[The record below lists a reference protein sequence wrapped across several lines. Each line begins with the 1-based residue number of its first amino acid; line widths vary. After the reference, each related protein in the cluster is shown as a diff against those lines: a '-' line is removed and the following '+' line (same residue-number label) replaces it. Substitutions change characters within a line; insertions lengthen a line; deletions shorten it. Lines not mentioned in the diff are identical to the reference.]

1 MIKKKIEKSCALFM
15 ILLLTSMPGT
25 ETETILKEISSQI
38 TEIETTEK
46 KIEDINNFLDEIPKK
61 EKEQKAAAATEKL
74 AKVLSKKKNELLA
87 SGLGKIKEETFEKAL
102 QIAIKNGEKNTVAE
116 ILKRFP
122 EKIEINKTSLD
133 LLTKH
138 NLIIDHKILN
148 GTNID
153 ENKIV
158 VVEKNELEK
167 IINLEEAFKL
177 FSKNPKLLEIKS

>member
-1 MIKKKIEKSCALFM
+1 M

-25 ETETILKEISSQI
+25 ETERILKEISSQI

-61 EKEQKAAAATEKL
+61 EKEQKKAEATKKL
-74 AKVLSKKKNELLA
+74 ADILDKKKNQLLNE
-87 SGLGKIKEETFEKAL
+87 GLGKTKEESLEKAF

-116 ILKRFP
+116 ILKHFP
-122 EKIEINKTSLD
+122 EKIGINKTILD
-133 LLTKH
+133 LLTKQ
-138 NLIIDHKILN
+138 NLIIDPKILN

-158 VVEKNELEK
+158 VVEKNELGK
-167 IINLEEAFKL
+167 IIKLEEACKL
-177 FSKNPKLLEIKS
+177 FIQNPKLLEIK